1 MAKNGAGQASWT
13 KSCRM
18 ESAFPSQARHR
29 QCRILPIFCVRKRQN
44 RKVGVVHLVGW
55 IKFIASVVIIVIC
68 ASILAAYAFGRFA
81 EGAKGEPSR
90 ALAKEAYATT
100 LDRMTTRLMMGHAGE
115 TGLTMLSSNLDAF
128 AARALAARA
137 AGRSL
142 DLMYYIWNGDLTGRL
157 LMDEV
162 ILAADRGVRV
172 RLLLDDIGVETSDA
186 VFLALDSHP
195 NIELRLF
202 NPTRARARGLRRGLE
217 MALRA
222 FSVTRR
228 MHNKAWIADGRVA
241 IVGGRNIGDEYFD
254 AAELSNF
261 RDLDLMVFGEVVDQT
276 EKMFDEY
283 WNSGLALPITSLA
296 DDDGAPLSRLRD
308 DLQALRESDRAA
320 PYIQQVRE
328 HVELMSPGQ
337 AELHWTQQARL
348 VADPAEKA
356 AGRRSENWLMQQV
369 LPLMAAAEEKIE
381 ITSPYFIPGDAGVE
395 ALVGLAQNGVSI
407 DILTNSLAATDV
419 AAVHGGYAPYRKRL
433 LRGGVALY
441 ELRPT
446 PGIRD
451 FSLRGSSNA
460 SLHTKA
466 FTVDGRLGFIGSLNF
481 DPRSSSLNTEMG
493 VLFEIPALVA
503 EMSALFSD
511 EISPDM
517 SYALHLNENGR
528 LRWHAQQDGL
538 PVVYDHEPE
547 AGWFRL
553 IVARIVGL
561 LPLESQL

>member
-1 MAKNGAGQASWT
+1 M
-13 KSCRM
+13 R
-18 ESAFPSQARHR
+18 
-29 QCRILPIFCVRKRQN
+29 L
-44 RKVGVVHLVGW
+44 LGW
-55 IKFIASVVIIVIC
+55 IKIIAGVAVILAC
-68 ASILAAYAFGRFA
+68 ASMLAAYAFGRFA
-81 EGAKGEPSR
+81 EGAKGQPSHAFAREPD
-90 ALAKEAYATT
+90 ATA
-100 LDRMTTRLMMGHAGE
+100 LDRMATRLLIGHRDE

-128 AARALAARA
+128 AARALAARS

-142 DLMYYIWNGDLTGRL
+142 DLMYYIWNDDLTGRL

-162 ILAADRGVRV
+162 ISAADRGVRV
-172 RLLLDDIGVETSDA
+172 RLLLDDIGVETADA
-186 VFLALDSHP
+186 IFMAIDSHP

-202 NPTRARARGLRRGLE
+202 NPTRAREPGLRRGLE

-241 IVGGRNIGDEYFD
+241 IAGGRNIGDEYFD

-261 RDLDLMVFGEVVDQT
+261 RDLDLMVFGQVVEQT
-276 EKMFDEY
+276 EEMFDEY
-283 WNSGLALPITSLA
+283 WNSGLALPVANLA
-296 DDDGAPLSRLRD
+296 NDDGAPLSRLRGN
-308 DLQALRESDRAA
+308 LQALRDSERAA
-320 PYIQQVRE
+320 PYIQRVRE
-328 HVELMSPGQ
+328 RVELMSPAQ
-337 AELHWTQQARL
+337 AQLHWTADARL
-348 VADPAEKA
+348 VADPPEKA

-369 LPLMAAAEEKIE
+369 LPLMNAAREKVE
-381 ITSPYFIPGDAGVE
+381 ITSPYFIPGDSGLD
-395 ALVGLAQNGVSI
+395 ALVTMVQDGVSVE
-407 DILTNSLAATDV
+407 ILTNSLAATDV

-433 LRGGVALY
+433 LQGGVALY

-446 PGIRD
+446 PGVRD

-493 VLFEIPALVA
+493 ILFEIPALVA
-503 EMSALFSD
+503 EMSALFTE

-517 SYALHLNENGR
+517 SYALKLDEDGR
-528 LRWHAQQDGL
+528 LRWHAQQNGL

-547 AGWFRL
+547 AGWLRR